1 MNPIAIIIIYAL
13 MLAFDL
19 SALAGT
25 AYLVA
30 REGWSAWW
38 FLVTIFICAG
48 SSPRRLILAAQG
60 VNA

>member
-1 MNPIAIIIIYAL
+1 MNPIAVIVLYAL
-13 MLAFDL
+13 MSVFDL
-19 SALAGT
+19 PVLAGT

-48 SSPRRLILAAQG
+48 STPRHLILAAQG
-60 VNA
+60 VKS